1 MKLLLYTCCLLLM
14 ISCKNEKKEIQKPS
28 FLIGNWIRVNDKEG
42 AITYEV
48 WNTNLKGLGYTLKEK
63 DTTFKETLSI
73 VTIKD
78 TLFLKVEG
86 VNENP
91 TLFKFTQQT
100 NTSFVCENKKNEFP
114 KMIKYYLE
122 NDQLKA
128 IVAADDFKI
137 EFIFERYNSKFLY

>member
-1 MKLLLYTCCLLLM
+1 MKFLLYTCCLLLM
-14 ISCKNEKKEIQKPS
+14 VSCQKEKKEMEKPS

-42 AITYEV
+42 AVTYEI
-48 WNTNLKGLGYTLKEK
+48 WNSNLKGLGYTLKEK

-114 KMIKYYLE
+114 KKIKYYLE

-137 EFIFERYNSKFLY
+137 EFIFERYNSKFL

>member
-1 MKLLLYTCCLLLM
+1 MV
-14 ISCKNEKKEIQKPS
+14 SCQKEKKEMEKPS

-42 AITYEV
+42 AVTYEI
-48 WNTNLKGLGYTLKEK
+48 WNSNLKGLGYTLKEK

-100 NTSFVCENKKNEFP
+100 NTSFVCKNKKNEFP
-114 KMIKYYLE
+114 KKIKYYLE

-137 EFIFERYNSKFLY
+137 EFIFERYNSKFL